1 MVDKTLKK
9 EKEEL
14 LKQLFD
20 GIDGINNNNDLKE
33 VYNQVSKTN
42 DKLDIH
48 DSKFDNLVDS
58 IIEWI
63 KPNVKSKIKTK
74 IKDILDNYDKTDKQ
88 GVSIYSEEER
98 KQICI
103 MIEKVND
110 ICNRNFW
117 DRFKKVLGIGS

>member
-14 LKQLFD
+14 LKRLFD
-20 GIDGINNNNDLKE
+20 SIDGINNNNDLKE
-33 VYNQVSKTN
+33 VYDQVSKTN
-42 DKLDIH
+42 DILDIH

-58 IIEWI
+58 ITERI
-63 KPNVKSKIKTK
+63 KPKVTRKIKEK
-74 IKDILDNYDKTDKQ
+74 IKDILDNYDKTDKH
-88 GVSIYSEEER
+88 GVLIYSEEER
-98 KQICI
+98 KQIRI

>member
-20 GIDGINNNNDLKE
+20 SIDRINNNNDLKE
-33 VYNQVSKTN
+33 VYDQVSKTN

-63 KPNVKSKIKTK
+63 KPNAKSKIKEK

-88 GVSIYSEEER
+88 GVLIYSEEER